1 MGITDIFHISQFKA
15 TIEQQ
20 GKEIALLQGTI
31 DEIGARDAVTVKAKI
46 EEYRQTENSL
56 KKSCDEIRTTIEN
69 LQKEITQ
76 KRNEI
81 IVLDE
86 SVMLESFA
94 LYKPKFKFTT
104 SEEYKNRLDQIREK
118 QKDAIKNDRAAE
130 GGKNWTVNGSAREG
144 QKMIADIKKLFIR
157 SFNNEC
163 DYCVDNV
170 KFSNIEASEK
180 RIEKSFETINKLGR
194 VNNVEL
200 TNEYKKLKFDELYLA
215 YEYQQKK
222 EQEKEEAKRAREEL
236 REQQKL
242 EREIKEAREKII
254 KERKHFSAAIKEL
267 EEKLKKATD
276 ENERLLVEKN
286 LAENKER
293 LAELD
298 KEEKVIDYREQNA
311 KAGYVYIISNVG
323 AFGEGVYKIGMTRRL
338 EPMERIDELGGASVP
353 FDFDVHA
360 MIFSDNAPELEAKL
374 HEHFYDTRINKIN
387 DRKEFFKA
395 DINEIEKVI
404 KENYKKVVDVIKEA
418 PAEQYRE
425 SLLMK

>member
-20 GKEIALLQGTI
+20 GKEIALLQGII